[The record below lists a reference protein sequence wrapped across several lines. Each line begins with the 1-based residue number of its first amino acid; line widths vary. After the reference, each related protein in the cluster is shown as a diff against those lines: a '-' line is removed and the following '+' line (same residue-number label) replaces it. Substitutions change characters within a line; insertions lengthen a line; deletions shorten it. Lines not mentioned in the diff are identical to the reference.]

1 MSSLGNVMPNG
12 DPWEGFFYPSFM
24 LIIDSYNAIMRNC
37 VTLCHLFIITGVTL
51 NITAEVGML
60 KIATAVPTLYKGMTF
75 GLLGNYND
83 NPDDDFVPRG
93 ETVPL
98 PSNHTERQ
106 IFDFGSTCKI
116 SK

>member
-1 MSSLGNVMPNG
+1 MQNG
-12 DPWEGFFYPSFM
+12 DPRDGYFHPTLT
-24 LIIDSYNAIMRNC
+24 LIIDSYNTIVRNC
-37 VTLCHLFIITGVTL
+37 VTWYHWFTITGVTL

-60 KIATAVPTLYKGMTF
+60 KIATAVPTQYKGMTF

-98 PSNHTERQ
+98 PSNLTERQ